1 MKKELVDVDD
11 RDRRFDPFRL
21 LGAAERSRHISA
33 YRSFLEARNGKIDLE
48 GRCLAR
54 REQFFGSLVMKP
66 VVSAK
71 PGDRAGF
78 RERLRSNQKVR
89 IDQAT
94 AWLVAAAKASEG
106 ETYGVRLELEKY
118 DRDER
123 HVRDGRFLVE
133 SADDAEVAQLYVFM
147 EELYHG
153 RLLTEMCATL
163 GYQMSNDPPRWRMRL
178 LIHLIHRMSD
188 RIRWPLVFC
197 AEIVGATCFKL
208 FLDRCEL
215 FGEEPEV
222 EKRLRSLVG
231 EIWRDEVLHVA
242 LLRARLGPFGM
253 WWARQLFPVILS
265 SLLRD
270 VPELF
275 EFGCDRDGFL
285 RRIGN
290 GVEIPPGVDWIE
302 TDSLVAS

>member
-1 MKKELVDVDD
+1 MKKQLVDVDD

-21 LGAAERSRHISA
+21 LGPEERSRHIGA

-71 PGDRAGF
+71 PGDRVGF
-78 RERLRSNQKVR
+78 RKRLRSEGKVR

-94 AWLVAAAKASEG
+94 AWLVAAAKASEA
-106 ETYGVRLELEKY
+106 ETYGVHLELEKY

-133 SADDAEVAQLYVFM
+133 SADDAEVAQLYIFM

-163 GYQMSNDPPRWRMRL
+163 GYEMNNDPPRWRMRL
-178 LIHLIHRMSD
+178 LIHLTSPICSPDTTLRLQCRSRPFDWNRRQMKAG
-188 RIRWPLVFC
+188 RIKGVWFSC
-197 AEIVGATCFKL
+197 IGA
-208 FLDRCEL
+208 
-215 FGEEPEV
+215 
-222 EKRLRSLVG
+222 S
-231 EIWRDEVLHVA
+231 
-242 LLRARLGPFGM
+242 
-253 WWARQLFPVILS
+253 FPS
-265 SLLRD
+265 GRKTGAF
-270 VPELF
+270 P
-275 EFGCDRDGFL
+275 
-285 RRIGN
+285 
-290 GVEIPPGVDWIE
+290 
-302 TDSLVAS
+302 AS